1 MNKGYYTPTGYMGYV
16 GGRYVLFA
24 SESDYLEFLDVT

>member
-1 MNKGYYTPTGYMGYV
+1 MKGYTTESGYMGYV

-24 SESDYLEFLDVT
+24 SEDDYMDYVSE